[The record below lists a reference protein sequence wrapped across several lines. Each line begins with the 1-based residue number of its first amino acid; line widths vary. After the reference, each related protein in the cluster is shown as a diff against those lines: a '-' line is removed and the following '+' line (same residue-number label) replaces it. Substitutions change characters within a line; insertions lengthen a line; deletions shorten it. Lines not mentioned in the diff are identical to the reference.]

1 MNLKSLESGGQNAGV
16 RWGRLQLMLTVA
28 QMLAP
33 LLSDEIPL
41 DRLQACYQQLDA
53 ERFRERARTLLT
65 ELKEQERQLT
75 LHYRGSL
82 RGFQRVE
89 QEFDRWLVLI
99 DEEGITKSLSQANGV

>member
-1 MNLKSLESGGQNAGV
+1 
-16 RWGRLQLMLTVA
+16 MLTVA

-33 LLSDEIPL
+33 LLPNEIPL